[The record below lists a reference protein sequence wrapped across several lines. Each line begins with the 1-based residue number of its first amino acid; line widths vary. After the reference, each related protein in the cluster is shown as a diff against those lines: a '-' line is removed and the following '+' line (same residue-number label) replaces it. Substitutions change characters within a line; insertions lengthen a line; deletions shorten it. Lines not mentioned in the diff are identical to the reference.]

1 MPSLELEHVAV
12 AVVDLDKAVSDL
24 SSLWGLSPTRR
35 EVVADQG
42 VEEATIP
49 VGAASLQLIAPT
61 GPDTAIGR
69 FLEQRG
75 EGLHH
80 IAYAVDD
87 LEATLGELKA
97 RGVRLIDERPRP
109 GGGGHSIAF
118 VHPESSHGVLVE
130 LVEKKR

>member
-1 MPSLELEHVAV
+1 MPFLEIEHVAV
-12 AVVDLDKAVSDL
+12 AVFDLDKAVSDI
-24 SSLWGLSPTRR
+24 SALWGIDPTSC
-35 EVVADQG
+35 EVVADQN

-49 VGAASLQLIAPT
+49 MGAASLQLIAPT

-69 FLEQRG
+69 FLDKRG

-87 LEATLGELKA
+87 LEAALAELKA

-109 GGGGHSIAF
+109 GGRGHAIAF
-118 VHPESSHGVLVE
+118 VHPESSHGMLVE
-130 LVEKKR
+130 LVEKRR